1 MGRFDRCELVTPG
14 AWLTV
19 TSATRRSTA
28 ARRHNDGVA
37 GQKGGGG
44 GTSHP
49 AARRRDGLLTLNT
62 RVTDDRMRHSLSIGS
77 QVSSAAQSIVLP
89 MVIQL

>member
-44 GTSHP
+44 DKPSRRT
-49 AARRRDGLLTLNT
+49 AA
-62 RVTDDRMRHSLSIGS
+62 
-77 QVSSAAQSIVLP
+77 
-89 MVIQL
+89 